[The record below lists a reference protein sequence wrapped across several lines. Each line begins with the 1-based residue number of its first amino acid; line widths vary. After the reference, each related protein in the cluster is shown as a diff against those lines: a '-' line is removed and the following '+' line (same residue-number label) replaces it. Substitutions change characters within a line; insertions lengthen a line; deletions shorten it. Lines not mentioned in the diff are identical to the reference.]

1 MASRRPNNTN
11 LLAILAIILGA
22 SLALLEFQP
31 VNGQDLAR
39 WQSHTPFRT
48 VHALTSSDEA
58 VWAATSGGV
67 FSYRIDNGTI
77 EAYTTTGGLYGIDAR
92 AIAFDEARDAVWI
105 GYGDGVLDRIDVST
119 RTVSTFLDIRRADQF
134 STRGINRMR
143 VFGDTVYV
151 ATDFGLVLF
160 DPIRLEVR
168 DSFSKLGTLGSA
180 IRANDVLTAPS
191 RNGDLQI
198 WVATVEGL
206 ARAPI
211 KAVNLR
217 EPSVWTIEDDLPQ
230 NDVRSLA
237 SFTGSVIAGTA
248 FDGYYLNDSDEW
260 IGLGISGEEVTDLQN
275 WRDLVV
281 AVRSFSIV
289 LLNDQLQANRIAIG
303 FSDGVAEVPYISPS
317 STVVDQNG
325 KLWLGDR
332 VEGLL
337 GLGELQNAPGNFVS
351 SDKVLPDGP
360 FFGLFTDLAV
370 DREGALWASGT
381 AGNGTGFYRLEDG
394 QWTAFT
400 DRFAPELEGR
410 NTYDFIHAD
419 GDGSVWTGSEG
430 YGAARVSEDG
440 AVEVFVEDNSSLRA
454 APGTNG
460 YIRVRGIGSE
470 SDGTVWMINEFVGT
484 PLNGRMADGTWFGL
498 PALRGDGLPSGMSYN
513 RIFVDG
519 FDQKWILPL
528 RSEGLIVWATAGTP
542 DDTGDDR
549 LKYLRGRGS
558 GGRGLPSENV
568 RAWAEDRSGRVW
580 IGTER
585 GIAVF
590 FIPSLVISNDPN
602 SYEPVWPI
610 AEDRSGFLLRD
621 LFVNDIAVD
630 AADRKWIA
638 STTGAWLINA
648 EGTRVIEHF
657 TTDNS
662 PLFSNEVVAVAVNNR
677 DGRVYFATD
686 RGLLSFQGDPIEPA
700 TDADDLFVF
709 PNPVRAN
716 SDGSLPPI
724 FIEGLV
730 AETDVRITTADG
742 TLVARIDGRG
752 GRVRWDGRDLNGEY
766 VPSGVYLVIG
776 LGLNDEGAGVGKIA
790 VVR

>member
-1 MASRRPNNTN
+1 M
-11 LLAILAIILGA
+11 LLGA
-22 SLALLEFQP
+22 CLSLQAFQP

-48 VHALTSSDEA
+48 VHALAASGEA

-67 FSYRIDNGTI
+67 FSYRLEDGAI
-77 EAYTTTGGLYGIDAR
+77 ETYTTTSGLYGIDAR
-92 AIAFDEARDAVWI
+92 AIAFDETRDAVWV
-105 GYGDGVLDRIDVST
+105 GYGDGVLDRIDVAT
-119 RTVSTFLDIRRADQF
+119 QTVRTFLDIRRADQF

-168 DSFSKLGTLGSA
+168 DSFSKLGSLSSGA
-180 IRANDVLTAPS
+180 RANDVLTTPS
-191 RNGDLQI
+191 PNGDMQI
-198 WVATVEGL
+198 WVATLEGL

-211 KAVNLR
+211 TAVNLR
-217 EPSVWTIEDDLPQ
+217 EPAVWTIEDNLPQ
-230 NDVRSLA
+230 NDVRSLT
-237 SFTGSVIAGTA
+237 SFSGGVIAGTA
-248 FDGYYLNDSDEW
+248 LDGYYRSGSGQW
-260 IGLGISGEEVTDLQN
+260 IKLEISGEEVTDFQH
-275 WRDLVV
+275 WGDLVV

-289 LLNDQLQANRIAIG
+289 LLNDQLQANRISIG
-303 FSDGVAEVPYISPS
+303 FSDGVAEVPYNSPS
-317 STVVDQNG
+317 STIVDANG

-337 GLGELQNAPGNFVS
+337 GLEGLQNTPGTFLS
-351 SDKVLPDGP
+351 SEKVVPEGP
-360 FFGLFTDLAV
+360 FFSLFTDLAI
-370 DREGALWASGT
+370 DRDGALWASGT
-381 AGNGTGFYRLEDG
+381 AGNGTGFYRLAVG
-394 QWTAFT
+394 QWSAFT
-400 DRFAPELEGR
+400 DRFVPELEGR

-419 GDGSVWTGSEG
+419 DDGSIWVGSEG
-430 YGAARVSEDG
+430 FGAAMVGEDG
-440 AVEVFVEDNSSLRA
+440 AVDVFVESNSSLRA

-470 SDGTVWMINEFVGT
+470 SGGMVWMINEFVGT
-484 PLNGRMADGTWFGL
+484 PLNGRLGDGTWFGL

-528 RSEGLIVWATAGTP
+528 RSEGLIVWSTSNTP
-542 DDTGDDR
+542 DDPTDDR

-602 SYEPVWPI
+602 AFEPVWPI

-630 AADRKWIA
+630 AADQKWIA
-638 STTGAWLINA
+638 STTGAWLIDS
-648 EGTRVIEHF
+648 EGTVVLEHF
-657 TTDNS
+657 TAENS

-677 DGRVYFATD
+677 EGRVYFATD
-686 RGLLSFQGDPIEPA
+686 RGLLSFQGDPVEPA
-700 TDADDLFVF
+700 TDANDLFIF
-709 PNPVRAN
+709 PNPVRPN
-716 SDGSLPPI
+716 GDGSLPAI

-730 AETDVRITTADG
+730 AETDVRITTVDG
-742 TLVARIDGRG
+742 TLVARLAGRG

-776 LGLNDEGAGVGKIA
+776 LGLNDEGAGVGKVA

>member
-1 MASRRPNNTN
+1 MASRRSNNTN
-11 LLAILAIILGA
+11 LIAILVMLLGA
-22 SLALLEFQP
+22 SLSFLAFQP

-48 VHALTSSDEA
+48 VHALAASDEA

-67 FSYRIDNGTI
+67 FSYRLEDGAI
-77 EAYTTTGGLYGIDAR
+77 ETYTTASGLYGIDAR
-92 AIAFDEARDAVWI
+92 AIAFDETRDAVWV
-105 GYGDGVLDRIDVST
+105 GYGDGVLDRIDVAT

-134 STRGINRMR
+134 SARGINRMR

-160 DPIRLEVR
+160 DPVRLEVR
-168 DSFSKLGTLGSA
+168 DSFSKLGSLSSGA
-180 IRANDVLTAPS
+180 RANDVLTAPS
-191 RNGDLQI
+191 PNGDMQI
-198 WVATVEGL
+198 WVATLEGL

-211 KAVNLR
+211 TAVNLR
-217 EPSVWTIEDDLPQ
+217 EPAVWTIEDNLPQ

-237 SFTGSVIAGTA
+237 SFAGSVLAGTVLDA
-248 FDGYYLNDSDEW
+248 YFLGSSLEW
-260 IGLGISGEEVTDLQN
+260 LKLGVAGDPVTDLQRWGN
-275 WRDLVV
+275 FAV
-281 AVRSFSIV
+281 AVEPFSIV
-289 LLNDQLQANRIAIG
+289 IVDDQLQISRVFVAYG
-303 FSDGVAEVPYISPS
+303 DGSEEVPYVRPS
-317 STVVDQNG
+317 SVVADVSG
-325 KLWLGDR
+325 KLWLADR

-337 GLGELQNAPGNFVS
+337 GLEGIQNTPGNFVS
-351 SDKVLPDGP
+351 SDRVLPDGP
-360 FFGLFTDLAV
+360 LFGLFTDLVV

-381 AGNGTGFYRLEDG
+381 SGTGTGFYRLADG
-394 QWTAFT
+394 QWSSFA
-400 DRFAPELEGR
+400 DRFVPELEGR

-419 GDGSVWTGSEG
+419 DDGSVWVGSEG
-430 YGAARVSEDG
+430 FGAARVGEDD
-440 AVEVFVEDNSSLRA
+440 AVEVFVENNSSLRA

-470 SDGTVWMINEFVGT
+470 NDGTVWMINEFVGT
-484 PLNGRMADGTWFGL
+484 PLNGRLADGTWFAL
-498 PALRGDGLPSGMSYN
+498 PALRGDGLPSAISYN

-528 RSEGLIVWATAGTP
+528 RSEGLIVWSTSNTP
-542 DDTGDDR
+542 DDPTDDR
-549 LKYLRGRGS
+549 LKFLRGRGS

-590 FIPSLVISNDPN
+590 FIPSLVISHDPN
-602 SYEPVWPI
+602 AFEPVWPI

-630 AADRKWIA
+630 AADQKWIA
-638 STTGAWLINA
+638 STTGAWLIDS
-648 EGTRVIEHF
+648 EGTVVLEHF
-657 TTDNS
+657 TADNS

-686 RGLLSFQGDPIEPA
+686 RGLLSFEGDPVEPA
-700 TDADDLFVF
+700 TDADDLFIF

-716 SDGSLPPI
+716 GDGSLPPV

-742 TLVARIDGRG
+742 TLVARLAGRG

-776 LGLNDEGAGVGKIA
+776 LGLNDEGAGVGKVAI
-790 VVR
+790 VR